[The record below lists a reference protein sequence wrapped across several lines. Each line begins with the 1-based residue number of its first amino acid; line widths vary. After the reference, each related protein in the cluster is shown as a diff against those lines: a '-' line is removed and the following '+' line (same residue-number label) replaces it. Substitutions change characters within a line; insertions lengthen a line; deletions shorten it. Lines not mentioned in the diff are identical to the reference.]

1 MCLVCDCIVVNLLYK
16 QIMKCQME
24 RRRREK
30 INSSLE
36 ELRSLVIRGM
46 NMDVRYVSCSYF
58 PALIFTNEIQQNRFY

>member
-1 MCLVCDCIVVNLLYK
+1 
-16 QIMKCQME
+16 MKCQME

-46 NMDVRYVSCSYF
+46 NMDVRYVSFSYF
-58 PALIFTNEIQQNRFY
+58 PALLFK